1 MPRPVADK
9 ETSEIPQ
16 RHCRFL
22 RAFLNPQRHRRWNR
36 DISAVR
42 IERAFPD
49 PVPPHQHLH
58 NATIRNRERSAVL
71 Y

>member
-49 PVPPHQHLH
+49 PVPPRQ
-58 NATIRNRERSAVL
+58 R
-71 Y
+71 